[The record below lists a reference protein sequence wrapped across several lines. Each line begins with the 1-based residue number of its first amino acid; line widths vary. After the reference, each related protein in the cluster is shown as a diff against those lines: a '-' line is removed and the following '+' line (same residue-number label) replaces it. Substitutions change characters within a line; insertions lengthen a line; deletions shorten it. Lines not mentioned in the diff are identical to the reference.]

1 MKGRARIAA
10 LLFSAA
16 AISASARVDVVHKT
30 GLPGGRDGVER
41 EKFLCGF
48 DACSLNL
55 EYSIKDG
62 AVFKEKWGDYFFGL
76 HLGYSPKNGGWNM
89 WEFLQ
94 VYVRTSAGL
103 VNVLEKSRPALFI
116 GYSAAGADF
125 LAAEWELA
133 EVGRL
138 CLRFAAFPSHRDWL
152 FLRVDCS
159 AAPVERIILSAYPG
173 NAAVP
178 EGRERHIA
186 TKERDWCL
194 NAESAEI
201 VRPASPLALLYS
213 RYVDDRFGNKLVF
226 EPTALSS
233 VRVGR
238 TKSCVSLCCVP
249 AKGAAAATF
258 ALGYFAHRTPDDQL
272 TRFLGEDGDAIYDFM
287 KAIDWDAE
295 PKSDDFKA
303 AVRIALGIGVDRG
316 TLNAIARRYLD
327 AAKRR
332 DIAMI
337 SECAAEV
344 NQLRRARVRDGLAE
358 FDAEKKR

>member
-1 MKGRARIAA
+1 MSLHARIVASLFAIAA
-10 LLFSAA
+10 L
-16 AISASARVDVVHKT
+16 SASAKVDVVHKT
-30 GLPGGRDGVER
+30 GLPDKREGVVR

-55 EYSIKDG
+55 EYSVKDG
-62 AVFKEKWGDYFFGL
+62 AVLKQGWGDYFFGL
-76 HLGYSPKNGGWNM
+76 RLGYSPKNGGWNI
-89 WEFLQ
+89 WDFLQ

-103 VNVLEKSRPALFI
+103 VNVLEKSRPAVFI

-125 LAAEWELA
+125 LAAEWEIDGA
-133 EVGRL
+133 SRL
-138 CLRFAAFPSHRDWL
+138 RLRFAAFPSHRDWL

-178 EGRERHIA
+178 EGRERHVA

-194 NAESAEI
+194 NAEAAEW
-201 VRPASPLALLYS
+201 RPASPLALLYS

-226 EPTALSS
+226 EPAALSS

-238 TKSCVSLCCVP
+238 TKSCISLCCVP
-249 AKGAAAATF
+249 AKDTSAATF
-258 ALGYFAHRTPDDQL
+258 ALGYFAHKTPDDQL

-287 KAIDWDAE
+287 KAIDWEAE

-303 AVRIALGIGVDRG
+303 AVRIALDIGVDRES
-316 TLNAIARRYLD
+316 LNSIARRYLD

-332 DIAMI
+332 DIATI

-344 NQLRRARVRDGLAE
+344 NQLRRTRVRDGLAE
-358 FDAEKKR
+358 FGAEKKR